1 MRILEELFPEFTQKL
16 DEIDQLCSEKRV
28 IDERN
33 LEKIILPAV
42 VQEMKSKFININC
55 LQE

>member
-28 IDERN
+28 ID
-33 LEKIILPAV
+33 
-42 VQEMKSKFININC
+42 
-55 LQE
+55 